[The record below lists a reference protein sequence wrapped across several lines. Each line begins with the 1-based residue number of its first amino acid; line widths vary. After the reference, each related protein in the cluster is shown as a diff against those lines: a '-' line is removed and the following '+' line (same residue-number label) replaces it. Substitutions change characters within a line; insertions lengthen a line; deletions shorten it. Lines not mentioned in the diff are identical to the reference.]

1 MMPPNEPEM
10 AFIAGLT
17 PAFPAAAVAAAVVV
31 AAAAEAVVALFSF
44 ADGINNEAGWRWWR

>member
-17 PAFPAAAVAAAVVV
+17 PAFPAAVAAVV
-31 AAAAEAVVALFSF
+31 AAAAEAAVALFSF
-44 ADGINNEAGWRWWR
+44 ADGINNEAGW

>member
-10 AFIAGLT
+10 AFTAGLT

-44 ADGINNEAGWRWWR
+44 ADGINNEAGW